1 MAVTADNS
9 SWLTAIEI
17 KTFFSSS
24 HMSKEGSKGKRYVWW
39 PGKYIFDILW
49 HEHSVVMDRFVRA
62 DFNLT
67 NTCRRYSK
75 LSC

>member
-24 HMSKEGSKGKRYVWW
+24 HMSKEGNKGKRYV
-39 PGKYIFDILW
+39 
-49 HEHSVVMDRFVRA
+49 
-62 DFNLT
+62 
-67 NTCRRYSK
+67 
-75 LSC
+75 